1 VPLDDL
7 VEPAG
12 YSALW
17 LVLGILA
24 VLLALAWVVVAW
36 LLTRRRP
43 GDPGR
48 AAPTRTAPGADPYA
62 HAREDRLADL
72 ARIER
77 EHAAGV
83 LDDRDADLAVA
94 AVLREFAQ
102 TRTGL
107 PARSL
112 TAAELH
118 AAGWTG
124 GTAELLVDLLA
135 PTFSAPGAGEE
146 SVRAALRGAREVVS
160 RW

>member
-7 VEPAG
+7 VEPSG

-24 VLLALAWVVVAW
+24 VVLALVWVVVAW

-43 GDPGR
+43 GDPER
-48 AAPTRTAPGADPYA
+48 PAPRRVLDGADPFA
-62 HAREDRLADL
+62 HARADRLSDL
-72 ARIER
+72 DRIAA
-77 EHAAGV
+77 EHAAGT

-135 PTFSAPGAGEE
+135 PTFSAPGASAE
-146 SVRAALRGAREVVS
+146 SVQAALRGAREVVS

>member
-1 VPLDDL
+1 V
-7 VEPAG
+7 
-12 YSALW
+12 W

-24 VLLALAWVVVAW
+24 VVLAVAWVVVAW

-43 GDPGR
+43 GDPERPRRVHGG
-48 AAPTRTAPGADPYA
+48 ATAADPFA
-62 HAREDRLADL
+62 GARADRLADL
-72 ARIER
+72 ERIER
-77 EHAAGV
+77 EHAAGA

-124 GTAELLVDLLA
+124 GTAELLIDLLA
-135 PTFSAPGAGEE
+135 PTFSAPGAAPE
-146 SVRAALRGAREVVS
+146 SVQSALRGAREVVT

>member
-7 VEPAG
+7 VEPSRYG
-12 YSALW
+12 TVW

-24 VLLALAWVVVAW
+24 VVLAVAWVVVAW

-43 GDPGR
+43 GDPERPRRVHGG
-48 AAPTRTAPGADPYA
+48 ATAADPFA
-62 HAREDRLADL
+62 GARADRLADL
-72 ARIER
+72 ERIER
-77 EHAAGV
+77 EHAAGA

-112 TAAELH
+112 TAAEL
-118 AAGWTG
+118 
-124 GTAELLVDLLA
+124 LIDLLA
-135 PTFSAPGAGEE
+135 PTFSAPGAAPE
-146 SVRAALRGAREVVS
+146 SVQSALRGAREVVT